1 MAGIVGTICSLGK
14 PIFCRLQVMSLIS
27 AVNGHP
33 AGNYIGG
40 TAP

>member
-1 MAGIVGTICSLGK
+1 MAGIVGATGRLGK
-14 PIFCRLQVMSLIS
+14 PIFYRLRVMPLIS
-27 AVNGHP
+27 AANGHP